1 MLSDFNSPRGRGS
14 NTVRKMD
21 KQKMSNRV
29 TQIAG
34 DGRMREARLWRDW
47 LGQVPE
53 IRDKNLSFAR
63 AAGIEEFDPF
73 YFNETSSVALLGN
86 AAALAGFLVST
97 EYRAVKRGSGRGRP
111 YRNGRVDLWLADL
124 ASVTSWAIEA
134 KQHWAAPGMRKT
146 TYDQW
151 MEKAATDARS
161 LHVQEADKGVGCVI
175 IVPQEPVSPAD
186 TEETCYDEYCR
197 DADFSYRV
205 GGGLGVVWIAFK
217 IRG

>member
-1 MLSDFNSPRGRGS
+1 MN
-14 NTVRKMD
+14 D
-21 KQKMSNRV
+21 KV

-47 LGQVPE
+47 LGQVPK
-53 IRDKNLSFAR
+53 IRDKYLSFAQ
-63 AAGIEEFDPF
+63 AAGFEEFDPF

-86 AAALAGFLVST
+86 AAAVGGFLVNT
-97 EYRAVKRGSGRGRP
+97 EYSTVKRGSGRGRP
-111 YRNGRVDLWLADL
+111 YRGGRVDLWLADR

-134 KQHWAAPGMRKT
+134 KQHWAAPGMRKA

-151 MEKAATDARS
+151 MEKAATDAKA
-161 LHVQEADKGVGCVI
+161 LDAYEADKSVGCVI
-175 IVPQEPVSPAD
+175 IVPREPVSPAD
-186 TEETCYDEYCR
+186 TEKTCYDEHCR